1 MVVGYGM
8 AGARFAEEVRG
19 RDADGVAVTVLGAE
33 PHAAYNRILLSSVV
47 GGAMTPGM
55 VGLHEDGWAERH
67 GVDLRL
73 ATTVT
78 GIDRAARRVV
88 LGDGSTVD
96 YDALVLAT
104 GSRPWLPP
112 TEGLVVDDEPAPGA
126 VAFRTL
132 DDCEKILAASRP
144 GAPVAVVGGGLLGL
158 EAARGLASRG
168 NLVTVVHPVGHLMER
183 QLDAGAGRVLAGRL
197 AALGIEVRLGV
208 KAARYLPGDG
218 LKLDDGSHVPA
229 DLVVVSAGV
238 VPETGL
244 AKAAG
249 LTVER
254 GVVVDDSLRTSD
266 PRVHAIG
273 DCAQHPG
280 TASGLVQPAW
290 EQAAVLADLLTGA
303 RPAARYRGTP
313 VVTRLKAR
321 DVDLAAL
328 GEVHTGVDSADAE
341 VLCLADPARGRYAKL
356 VLRDDRVTGAIVLGA
371 PDAAAAITQLYD
383 RGIPAPSD
391 RLALLLGRALPP
403 GASVAHSPADLPAA
417 TTVCR
422 CNTVSKSQLVK
433 AWRAGARG
441 VAGLAAA
448 TRATTGCGG
457 CRDTVTAIAG
467 WLATAGE
474 GTAAAPARP
483 DPPEETAT

>member
-1 MVVGYGM
+1 MTRRIVIIGYGM
-8 AGARFAEEVRG
+8 AGARLAEEIRR
-19 RDADGVAVTVLGAE
+19 RDQDNTELTVLGAE

-47 GGAMTPGM
+47 GGTMQARH
-55 VGLHEDGWAERH
+55 VGLHSDDWATQH
-67 GVDLRL
+67 NVDLRL
-73 ATTVT
+73 STTVT
-78 GIDRAARRVV
+78 GIDRAARTVT
-88 LGDGSTVD
+88 LDDESTVD

-112 TEGLVVDDEPAPGA
+112 TEGLVVDGELAPGA

-132 DDCEKILAASRP
+132 DDCGQIIAASRP

-183 QLDAGAGRVLAGRL
+183 QLDPGAGQVLAATL
-197 AALGIEVRLGV
+197 ATLGIEVRLNV

-238 VPETGL
+238 IPETSL
-244 AKAAG
+244 AKDAG

-254 GVVVDDSLRTSD
+254 GIVVDDSLRTSD
-266 PRVHAIG
+266 FRIHAIG

-280 TASGLVQPAW
+280 TISGLVQPAW
-290 EQAAVLADLLTGA
+290 EQAAVLADLLTGTS
-303 RPAARYRGTP
+303 PAARYRGTP
-313 VVTRLKAR
+313 VVTRLKAK

-328 GEVHTGVDSADAE
+328 GDVHAEVDSSDAE
-341 VLCLADPARGRYAKL
+341 VLCLADPTRGRYAKL
-356 VLRDDRVTGAIVLGA
+356 VLRDDRVAGAIVLGA
-371 PDAAAAITQLYD
+371 PDAAATITQLYD

-391 RLALLLGRALPP
+391 RIALLLGRALPP
-403 GASVAHSPADLPAA
+403 GATVAHSPADLPAA

-433 AWRAGARG
+433 AWRSGARG
-441 VAGLAAA
+441 VSGLATA

-457 CRDTVTAIAG
+457 CRDTVSAIAD
-467 WLATAGE
+467 WLASS
-474 GTAAAPARP
+474 
-483 DPPEETAT
+483 EETST

>member
-1 MVVGYGM
+1 VRNIVIVGYGM
-8 AGARFAEEVRG
+8 AGSRLAEEIRRRDKG
-19 RDADGVAVTVLGAE
+19 RDKGTVSVTVLGAE
-33 PHAAYNRILLSSVV
+33 RHPAYNRILLSSVV
-47 GGAMTPGM
+47 GGGMTPEM
-55 VGLHEDGWAERH
+55 VRLHDDDWAVKH
-67 GVDLRL
+67 DVDLRL
-73 ATTVT
+73 GTTVT
-78 GIDRAARRVV
+78 GIDRTARTVS
-88 LGDGSTVD
+88 LDDGSTVD

-112 TEGLVVDDEPAPGA
+112 TEGLVIDGVPAPGA

-132 DDCEKILAASRP
+132 DDCEQIVAASRP

-183 QLDAGAGRVLAGRL
+183 QLDPGAGAVLAARL
-197 AALGIEVRLGV
+197 ATLGIEVRLNV
-208 KAARYLPGDG
+208 KAARFVPGDG
-218 LKLDDGSHVPA
+218 LKLDDGTHVPA

-238 VPETGL
+238 IPETTL
-244 AKAAG
+244 AKDVD

-254 GVVVDDSLRTSD
+254 GIVVDDLLRTND
-266 PRVHAIG
+266 PRIHAIG

-280 TASGLVQPAW
+280 TISGLVQPAW

-313 VVTRLKAR
+313 VVTRLKAK

-328 GEVHTGVDSADAE
+328 GDVHAEVDSPDAE
-341 VLCLADPARGRYAKL
+341 VLCLSDPTGGRYAKL
-356 VLRDDRVTGAIVLGA
+356 VLRDDRVSGAILLGA

-403 GASVAHSPADLPAA
+403 GASAAHSPADLPAA

-433 AWRAGARG
+433 AWRGGARG
-441 VAGLAAA
+441 VAGLAQS

-457 CRDTVTAIAG
+457 CRDTVTAIAD
-467 WLATAGE
+467 WLATADE
-474 GTAAAPARP
+474 GTA
-483 DPPEETAT
+483 

>member
-1 MVVGYGM
+1 MRRIVIVGYGM
-8 AGARFAEEVRG
+8 AGSRLAEEIRR
-19 RDADGVAVTVLGAE
+19 RDRDNVSVTVVGAE
-33 PHAAYNRILLSSVV
+33 RHPAYNRILLSSVV
-47 GGAMTPGM
+47 GGGMTPEM
-55 VGLHEDGWAERH
+55 VRLHDDDWAVRH
-67 GVDLRL
+67 DIDLRL
-73 ATTVT
+73 GATAT
-78 GIDRAARRVV
+78 GIDRVARTVA
-88 LGDGSTVD
+88 LDDGSTVD

-112 TEGLVVDDEPAPGA
+112 TEGLVVDGRTAPGA

-132 DDCEKILAASRP
+132 DDCEQIVAASRP
-144 GAPVAVVGGGLLGL
+144 GAPVAVIGGGLLGL

-183 QLDAGAGRVLAGRL
+183 QLDPGAGAVLAARL
-197 AALGIEVRLGV
+197 ATLGIEVRLNV
-208 KAARYLPGDG
+208 KAARFVPGDG
-218 LKLDDGSHVPA
+218 LKLDDGTHVAA

-238 VPETGL
+238 IPETDL
-244 AKAAG
+244 ARAAG

-254 GVVVDDSLRTSD
+254 GVVVDDLLRTGD
-266 PRVHAIG
+266 FRVHAIG

-280 TASGLVQPAW
+280 TISGLVQPAW

-313 VVTRLKAR
+313 VVTRLKAK
-321 DVDLAAL
+321 DVDLVAL
-328 GEVHTGVDSADAE
+328 GDVHAEVDTQDAE
-341 VLCLADPARGRYAKL
+341 VLCLSDPVGGRYAKL
-356 VLRDDRVTGAIVLGA
+356 VVRDDRVAGAILLGA

-403 GASVAHSPADLPAA
+403 GASAAHSPADLPAA

-433 AWRAGARG
+433 AWRGGARG
-441 VAGLAAA
+441 VAGLARS

-457 CRDTVTAIAG
+457 CRDTVTAIAD
-467 WLATAGE
+467 WLATADE
-474 GTAAAPARP
+474 GTA
-483 DPPEETAT
+483 

>member
-1 MVVGYGM
+1 VTRNIVIVGYGM
-8 AGARFAEEVRG
+8 AGARLAEEIRR
-19 RDADGVAVTVLGAE
+19 RDTENTRVTVLGAE

-47 GGAMTPGM
+47 GGTMKAHH
-55 VGLHEDGWAERH
+55 VGLHGDDWAAQH
-67 GVDLRL
+67 DIDLRL
-73 ATTVT
+73 GVTVT
-78 GIDRAARRVV
+78 GIDRAARQVA
-88 LGDGSTVD
+88 LDDGSTVD

-104 GSRPWLPP
+104 GSRPWVPP
-112 TEGLVVDDEPAPGA
+112 TEGLVVDGELAPGA

-132 DDCEKILAASRP
+132 DDCGQIIAASKP
-144 GAPVAVVGGGLLGL
+144 GAPVAVLGGGLLGL

-183 QLDAGAGRVLAGRL
+183 QLDPGAGQVLAATL
-197 AALGIEVRLGV
+197 ATLGIEVRLGV
-208 KAARYLPGDG
+208 KAARYVPGDG

-238 VPETGL
+238 IPETSL
-244 AKAAG
+244 AKDAG

-254 GVVVDDSLRTSD
+254 GIVVDDALRTSD
-266 PRVHAIG
+266 FRVHAIG

-280 TASGLVQPAW
+280 TVSGLVQPAW
-290 EQAAVLADLLTGA
+290 EQAAVLADLLTGTA
-303 RPAARYRGTP
+303 PASRYRGTP
-313 VVTRLKAR
+313 VVTRLKAK

-328 GEVHTGVDSADAE
+328 GDVHAEVGSADVE
-341 VLCLADPARGRYAKL
+341 VLCLTDLTRGRYAKL

-371 PDAAAAITQLYD
+371 PDAAATITQLYD

-391 RLALLLGRALPP
+391 RIALLLGRALPP

-433 AWRAGARG
+433 AWRGGARG
-441 VAGLAAA
+441 VSGLATA

-457 CRDTVTAIAG
+457 CRDTVSAIAD
-467 WLATAGE
+467 WLASS
-474 GTAAAPARP
+474 
-483 DPPEETAT
+483 EETPA